1 MLEIWGRKNSSN
13 VAPVMWAVG
22 ELGLEHTRHNAGGT
36 FGRLDTAEYR
46 AMNPNGLV
54 PTMNDNGFVLWE
66 SNAIIRYLARQYGAG
81 SLYPKDTKT
90 LAIAEQWMEWMKTTL
105 NPGFFPIFWQL
116 VRTDKEKQDLSLV
129 QRATAT
135 TAKNLGILETGLD
148 GREFVAGNA
157 LTIGDVALGPLFY
170 RYFNL
175 PLNRPSLPNVEN
187 WYSRL
192 CERPAYQQH
201 AMIPFGSNQQEW
213 LALERKGEN
222 T

>member
-54 PTMNDNGFVLWE
+54 PTMNDSGFVLWE

-81 SLYPKDTKT
+81 SLYPKDTKS

-192 CERPAYQQH
+192 CERHAYQQH

>member
-54 PTMNDNGFVLWE
+54 PTMNDSGFVLWE

-81 SLYPKDTKT
+81 SLYPRDAKT

-175 PLNRPSLPNVEN
+175 PVNRPSLPNVEN

-213 LALERKGEN
+213 LALEKKGEN

>member
-54 PTMNDNGFVLWE
+54 PTMNDSGFVLWE

-81 SLYPKDTKT
+81 SLYPKDTKS

-129 QRATAT
+129 QRAMAT

-213 LALERKGEN
+213 LALEKKGEN

>member
-54 PTMNDNGFVLWE
+54 PTMNDSGFVLWE

-129 QRATAT
+129 QRAMAT

-157 LTIGDVALGPLFY
+157 LTLGDVALGPLFY

-175 PLNRPSLPNVEN
+175 PVNRPSLPNVEN

-213 LALERKGEN
+213 LALEKKGEN